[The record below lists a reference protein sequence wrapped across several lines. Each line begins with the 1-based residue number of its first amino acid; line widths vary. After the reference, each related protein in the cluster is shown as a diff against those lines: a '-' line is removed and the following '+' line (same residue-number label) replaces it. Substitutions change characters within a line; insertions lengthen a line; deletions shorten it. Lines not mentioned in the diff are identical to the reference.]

1 MRKLQKALGT
11 RLHGKV
17 SQIQALRA
25 VALFELGKGLVVLLL
40 GFGVV
45 SLVHRDAWDVA
56 ENLLRMLHVSPEHHY
71 AQVFLNLADN
81 VTDAKLWAVAAGA
94 LAYSTIRFIEAYGL
108 WHARAW
114 AEWFALVAGA
124 VYLPFEIYELVRR
137 PSLLHAGVL
146 VANLAIVL
154 YMLFLRLS
162 AQMGESVE
170 QER

>member
-1 MRKLQKALGT
+1 MRKLRKALGT
-11 RLHGKV
+11 KLHGKV

-94 LAYSTIRFIEAYGL
+94 L
-108 WHARAW
+108 
-114 AEWFALVAGA
+114 VAGCA
-124 VYLPFEIYELVRR
+124 PAHR
-137 PSLLHAGVL
+137 LHA
-146 VANLAIVL
+146 
-154 YMLFLRLS
+154 S
-162 AQMGESVE
+162 AMSSNNSQPRNTDSNFTFTPG
-170 QER
+170 